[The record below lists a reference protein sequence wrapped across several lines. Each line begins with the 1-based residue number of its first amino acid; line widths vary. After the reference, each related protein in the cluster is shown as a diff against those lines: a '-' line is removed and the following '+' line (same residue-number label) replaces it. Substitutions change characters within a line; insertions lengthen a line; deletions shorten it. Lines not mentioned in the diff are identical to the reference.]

1 MASDR
6 FVALVQKK
14 TEVLFPKLSG
24 CLFLEGQLCIDS
36 RQIANGDVFI
46 ALNGT
51 AHRGIDFIPQAIAK
65 GAGLV
70 LLESDQDEMYE
81 IDQVPVV
88 ALKHLRQRLGS
99 WLGQASELNDSDL
112 HLIGIT
118 GTNGKTSVSHY
129 LAQMLTGLQQKAAV
143 IGTVGIGA
151 LDNLRMA
158 THTTP
163 DLVQLHQVMSDLKQ
177 QGFCYQ
183 AMEVSSHALDQQR
196 TAGVPFEVGVFTNL
210 SRDHLDYH
218 GTMAAYGEA
227 KSHLFTQYPIK
238 YAVINADDEYCSE
251 LEQSI
256 SNSDRQPTIYRYSVE
271 DSGVDLYCV
280 SCIAHPRGFTL
291 TLDGSWGRFDLELPL
306 LGRFNV
312 SNALAS
318 ATTLL
323 ALGFD
328 AQDVIAQLEALQPVA
343 GRMQRVQTGL
353 QSESQQP
360 PQQTESTVSARPQV
374 VVDYAHTPDALE
386 NALLAVK
393 DHLHGRLW
401 CVFGCGGDRD
411 AGKRPLMAE
420 VASRLADHV
429 VVTSDNPR
437 SEDPEN
443 ILAQVEQGLLKPA
456 AFCQVD
462 RGKAILKAVHC
473 ASPEDVIL
481 IAGKGHESY
490 QEIKGVRHH
499 FDDVEHAVS
508 ALESYSASGLTAQTL
523 KMGATE
529 I

>member
-14 TEVLFPKLSG
+14 VEELFPKLAG
-24 CLFLEGQLCIDS
+24 LPALEGLLCIDS
-36 RQIANGDVFI
+36 RQVSSGDTFV

-51 AHRGIDFIPQAIAK
+51 YHRGFDFIPQAIAK
-65 GAGLV
+65 GAGLI
-70 LLESDQDEMYE
+70 LLESDQDEIYE

-88 ALKHLRQRLGS
+88 ALNHLRHRLGE
-99 WLGQASELNDSDL
+99 WLGEAGELKDSTL

-129 LAQMLTGLQQKAAV
+129 LARMLEGLQQKAAV

-151 LDNLRMA
+151 LDNLQIA

-163 DLVQLHQVMSDLKQ
+163 DLVQLHKVMSELKQ

-196 TAGVPFEVGVFTNL
+196 TAGVPFEIGVFTNL

-227 KSHLFTQYPIK
+227 KSHLFTQYPIR
-238 YAVINADDEYCSE
+238 YAVINADDEYRAE
-251 LEQSI
+251 LERHIARSQS
-256 SNSDRQPTIYRYSVE
+256 RPTIYRYSLT
-271 DSGVDLYCV
+271 DSKADLYCAGC
-280 SCIAHPRGFTL
+280 SANSRGFAL
-291 TLDGSWGRFDLELPL
+291 TLDGRWGRFDLQLPL

-312 SNALAS
+312 ANALAS
-318 ATTLL
+318 AVTLL
-323 ALGFD
+323 ALGFQ
-328 AQDVIAQLEALQPVA
+328 AQDVMAQLEAVQPVA
-343 GRMQRVQTGL
+343 GRMQLVQLGF
-353 QSESQQP
+353 QQG
-360 PQQTESTVSARPQV
+360 TENIEMAKPEKPQV

-393 DHLHGRLW
+393 EHIQGRLW

-420 VASRLADHV
+420 VASRLADEV

-437 SEDPEN
+437 SEDPAH

-456 AFCQVD
+456 TLSQVD
-462 RGKAILKAVHC
+462 RAEAIRRAINS

-481 IAGKGHESY
+481 IAGKGHETY
-490 QEIKGVRHH
+490 QEVKSVRHH
-499 FDDVEHAVS
+499 FDDVEQ
-508 ALESYSASGLTAQTL
+508 ALLALQGNNASESLAGAEH
-523 KMGATE
+523 KGATE
-529 I
+529 L